1 MSAATSTPSTGLRE
15 RWPDNQT
22 FPGETKEKALARRV
36 KMHEFLMTGGVQI
49 GTDPV
54 TKRAVYTGPVN
65 PANTPECPWHPDYPG
80 VAPCSAWEEIK
91 AGRGSGEVVSPTLAE
106 LRSRTPEELRDARER
121 IRVARDQSEGIFEQ
135 TRNVPGEDP
144 RVERPVK
151 PALKPAPRLG
161 LGHTDPA
168 PSTGNKMSWYDDPE
182 LNGGYAPSQHRS
194 AEPRLE
200 DARDTAMVNLGEI
213 VPDEIIIDGDEDDD
227 EGEGE

>member
-1 MSAATSTPSTGLRE
+1 MTGQSTGLRE
-15 RWPDNQT
+15 RWPDGQT
-22 FPGETKEKALARRV
+22 FPGESKEHALARRV
-36 KMHEFLMTGGVQI
+36 KMHEFLATGGVQI

-54 TKRAVYTGPVN
+54 TKRAVYTGPVD
-65 PANTPECPWHPDYPG
+65 PASTPECPWHPDYPG
-80 VAPCSAWEEIK
+80 ITPCSAWEEIK

-151 PALKPAPRLG
+151 PAPRTSLS
-161 LGHTDPA
+161 D
-168 PSTGNKMSWYDDPE
+168 NKMAWYDDPD
-182 LNGGYAPSQHRS
+182 LSAHRVS
-194 AEPRLE
+194 ETRPRLE

-213 VPDEIIIDGDEDDD
+213 VPDEIIIDGDEDGD

>member
-1 MSAATSTPSTGLRE
+1 MTGLRE
-15 RWPDNQT
+15 RWPDGRT
-22 FPGETKEKALARRV
+22 FPGEPKEHALARRV
-36 KMHEFLMTGGVQI
+36 KMHEFLATGGVQI

-54 TKRAVYTGPVN
+54 TKRAVYTGPVD
-65 PANTPECPWHPDYPG
+65 PANTPECPWHPDSPG

-106 LRSRTPEELRDARER
+106 LRGRTTEELRDARER

-151 PALKPAPRLG
+151 PVKPAVKFKPTG
-161 LGHTDPA
+161 
-168 PSTGNKMSWYDDPE
+168 GNKMSWYDDPE
-182 LNGGYAPSQHRS
+182 LNGGHAAISGAAKVRR
-194 AEPRLE
+194 ERLE

-227 EGEGE
+227 EEGN